1 MTQLVLIADGTHDDV
16 YHLPA
21 DDSATDPGDVV
32 CGRIDAAA
40 AKTISAIRA
49 RREGYT
55 RVCSHCRTARNDNER
70 KPARESTLPS
80 PEEAVARIRRL
91 REGSHE

>member
-1 MTQLVLIADGTHDDV
+1 MTQYVLVSEESDVGV

-21 DDSATDPGDVV
+21 NDSATDPDAA

-40 AKTISAIRA
+40 AETISAIRA

-55 RVCSHCRTARNDNER
+55 RVCAHCRTARNRTER
-70 KPARESTLPS
+70 TATRESTLPS
-80 PEEAVARIRRL
+80 PQDAVDRVRRL